1 MINDLRARLNWR
13 QLLTATLFSLLLV
26 SLLLTQ
32 MQDWGE
38 IVATVQRVRLPA
50 LTLAFALYVLLSLVR
65 AWRFRLLLPGQVTS
79 FLAVWNV
86 TCLHTLANYVLP
98 ARTGELTYIALLRA
112 QRVPL
117 ADGLASLGLARLLDL
132 VALAAWVLG
141 TASLTIGRQ
150 MHVEQL
156 QLAAIPLGLATLALV
171 YWADRLADWGARLGH
186 RAAGQLRA
194 DGLASVRAGL
204 ALAERTAG
212 ALRLARTRRLYWS
225 ALALSLGQWLVNFGL
240 YYVLLNELGATVDP
254 GGAIIA
260 SAIASLLVVL
270 PIQGLIGFGTYEAAW
285 TVALV
290 PLGVERSPAIAVGF
304 AMHILMLVLSLLLAG
319 LAVGVAGT
327 GRVRGGP

>member
-1 MINDLRARLNWR
+1 MNELRARLNWR
-13 QLLTATLFSLLLV
+13 QLLTAALFSLLLV

-32 MQDWGE
+32 MQDGGE

-86 TCLHTLANYVLP
+86 TCIHTLANYVLP

-141 TASLTIGRQ
+141 TASLTFGRQ

-156 QLAAIPLGLATLALV
+156 QLAAIPLGLATLALA
-171 YWADRLADWGARLGH
+171 YWADRLADRGARLGQW
-186 RAAGQLRA
+186 AAGRLRV
-194 DGLASVRAGL
+194 DGLAPVRAGL

-212 ALRLARTRRLYWS
+212 ALRLARARRLYWP
-225 ALALSLGQWLVNFGL
+225 ALALSLAQWLVNFGL
-240 YYVLLNELGATVDP
+240 YYVLLNELGATVDL

-327 GRVRGGP
+327 GRVRGGS